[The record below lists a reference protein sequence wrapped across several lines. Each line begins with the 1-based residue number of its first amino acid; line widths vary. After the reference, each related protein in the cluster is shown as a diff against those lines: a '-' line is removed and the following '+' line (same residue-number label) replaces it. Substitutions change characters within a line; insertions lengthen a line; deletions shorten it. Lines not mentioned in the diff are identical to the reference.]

1 MDKKEILEKAQTESV
16 DEGLENAQNKGRLWG
31 VGAFILVYVAVTIFN
46 SIKNRSNDLPSTFM
60 MAYIAAESIPEYI
73 FTKKKIYIFTA
84 VFGAIAAIISLISYI
99 TG

>member
-1 MDKKEILEKAQTESV
+1 MEKAQTESV
-16 DEGLENAQNKGRLWG
+16 DEGLENAQNKVRIWG
-31 VGAFILVYVAVTIFN
+31 VGTFILVYVAVTIFN
-46 SIKNRSNDLPSTFM
+46 SIKNRSNDLPSTFL
-60 MAYIAAESIPEYI
+60 MAYFAAESITEYM